1 MAAQINP
8 RKKWFKTLRE
18 AKQAYNERS
27 PYDSTLQIFKGVK
40 GSKHPKEYYVGHFI
54 EFINIY

>member
-1 MAAQINP
+1 MKTISP

-18 AKQAYNERS
+18 ARQAFNERVS
-27 PYDSTLQIFKGVK
+27 HDATLQIFKGVK
-40 GSKHPKEYYVGHFI
+40 GSKHPREYFVGHYI

>member
-1 MAAQINP
+1 MKPTINP
-8 RKKWFKTLRE
+8 RKKWFKTKAE
-18 AKQAYNERS
+18 AVTAYKERH

-40 GSKHPKEYYVGHFI
+40 GSRHPNEWYVGHYI